1 MMHDTALLFSRL
13 LFGATMLIAHGL
25 PKLMSFSQRMNTF
38 PDPLGVGNSL
48 SLGLTIFAEVL
59 CAGLLAL
66 GLFTRWVSGPLAV
79 TMAVAAF
86 IVHAG
91 DPWHKKELAFV
102 YMVGYIICGLLGSGR
117 LSLDFVIRKKS

>member
-1 MMHDTALLFSRL
+1 MHDTALLFSRL

-38 PDPLGVGNSL
+38 PDPLGVGSSL

-117 LSLDFVIRKKS
+117 FSLDFVIRKKS

>member
-1 MMHDTALLFSRL
+1 MLHDTALLLSRL
-13 LFGATMLIAHGL
+13 LFGGTMLLAHGL
-25 PKLMSFSQRMNTF
+25 PKLIGFSQRMGSF

-66 GLFTRWVSGPLAV
+66 GLFSRWVSAPLAI

-91 DPWHKKELAFV
+91 DPWQKKEMAV
-102 YMVGYIICGLLGSGR
+102 IYMVGYIICGLLGSGR
-117 LSLDFVIRKKS
+117 FSLDYLIRKKI

>member
-1 MMHDTALLFSRL
+1 MIQDTAQLLARL
-13 LFGATMLIAHGL
+13 LFGGTMLIAHGL
-25 PKLMSFSQRMNTF
+25 PKLMGFSLKMASF

-66 GLFTRWVSGPLAV
+66 GLFTRWVSVPLAI
-79 TMAVAAF
+79 TMGVAAF

-91 DPWHKKELAFV
+91 DPWNKKELAFV
-102 YMVGYIICGLLGSGR
+102 YLVGYIICGLLGSGR
-117 LSLDFVIRKKS
+117 FSLDFLIRKKN

>member
-1 MMHDTALLFSRL
+1 MLHDSALLLSRL

-66 GLFTRWVSGPLAV
+66 GLFTRWVSGPLVV

-86 IVHAG
+86 IVHSS
-91 DPWHKKELAFV
+91 DPWHKKELAFI
-102 YMVGYIICGLLGSGR
+102 YMVGYLICGLLGSGR
-117 LSLDFVIRKKS
+117 FSLDFVIRKKS

>member
-1 MMHDTALLFSRL
+1 MGS
-13 LFGATMLIAHGL
+13 
-25 PKLMSFSQRMNTF
+25 F

-66 GLFTRWVSGPLAV
+66 GLFSRWVSAPLAI

-91 DPWHKKELAFV
+91 DPWQKKEMAV
-102 YMVGYIICGLLGSGR
+102 IYMVSYIICGLLGSGR
-117 LSLDFVIRKKS
+117 FSLDYLIRKKI